1 MFYKVRYYSQ
11 DIDMLFRKDKTSF
24 NKNYI
29 IVCLHYIRYSSFAQK
44 NSCLH
49 LDCLHTPFSALKM
62 QILCVLKTQTIFLYI
77 VVYVVIGH
85 KFVSNNT

>member
-11 DIDMLFRKDKTSF
+11 DIDMLFRKDKTSLTSIRTTLSF
-24 NKNYI
+24 VYI
-29 IVCLHYIRYSSFAQK
+29 TFATVRLRRK
-44 NSCLH
+44 ILV
-49 LDCLHTPFSALKM
+49 DCPHTPFSALKM